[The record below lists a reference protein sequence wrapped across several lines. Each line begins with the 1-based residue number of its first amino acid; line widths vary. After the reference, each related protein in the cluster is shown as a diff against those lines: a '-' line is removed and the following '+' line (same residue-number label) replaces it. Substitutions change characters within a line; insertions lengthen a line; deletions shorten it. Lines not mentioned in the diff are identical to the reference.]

1 MAPEYYLKITNV
13 QIVHKEMV
21 LDGVMVIVNGLM
33 ILIEIS
39 VFREIPLWLTIS
51 K

>member
-1 MAPEYYLKITNV
+1 MEATQSELV

-33 ILIEIS
+33 DNVNKKDCNL
-39 VFREIPLWLTIS
+39 FRA
-51 K
+51 